1 MRGVR
6 GAAGTDPQAA
16 STQVGPG
23 ARSATR
29 VLVGILVVAL
39 AVRLWQLGQDSF
51 WIDEISVVVSSRA
64 GWVFASVRDRL
75 GPWDPPA
82 SFLLTAASLH
92 LPFGLETAARLP
104 MALFGVVEVAA
115 LYALTRSL
123 TPQRRTALIAA
134 GMLAV
139 APFAVRWSQEARYYT
154 MSSALHLLSW
164 WALVEAIRG
173 RKRWW
178 WFAIITAASLLTN
191 SFAWLALAAQV
202 VVVAADPAARR
213 ARPAFARAASVAVL
227 LSLPWLVYEAAY
239 WSFSGDRPLGFH
251 EPGYFAV
258 ALDLDLLRRT
268 VAHLLGN
275 TSGMGWLAW
284 ILTLLALS
292 APFVCRGRDRRLAF
306 ASLGYL
312 GALTVAIVVLARLT
326 GTYFAIRRVEFFLP
340 VLLQLAALTATR
352 VPKRVT
358 AVGVA
363 AVLALSLPATASVY
377 REEKIGWREAAHVIE
392 RSSPT
397 TLVVLGPF
405 PEAWY
410 PLAQWYLAQLL
421 PAPREV
427 VAIDRLS
434 GDLVGRPR
442 PVLWLTTAD
451 PEHPAFA
458 TRALN
463 DPDRVRPLAGDRS
476 LPLEPP
482 FLSPLYASRSRVAS
496 SAELDLQSRLLGG
509 PGLVGSTD
517 QAPRVGAA

>member
-1 MRGVR
+1 M
-6 GAAGTDPQAA
+6 
-16 STQVGPG
+16 GPR
-23 ARSATR
+23 ARSATG

-39 AVRLWQLGQDSF
+39 AVRLWQLGRDSF

-82 SFLLTAASLH
+82 SFLLTAVSLH
-92 LPFGLETAARLP
+92 LPLGLETAARLP
-104 MALFGVVEVAA
+104 MALFGVLEVAA

-123 TPQRRTALIAA
+123 TPQRRTALFAA

-139 APFAVRWSQEARYYT
+139 APFAVRWSQEARYYA

-173 RKRWW
+173 RKRWR

-202 VVVAADPAARR
+202 VVVAAHPAARR
-213 ARPAFARAASVAVL
+213 ARTDFARAASIAVL
-227 LSLPWLVYEAAY
+227 LSLPWLIYEAAY
-239 WSFSGDRPLGFH
+239 WSFGGDRPLGFH

-258 ALDLDLLRRT
+258 AFDLDLLRRT
-268 VAHLLGN
+268 AAHLLGN
-275 TSGMGWLAW
+275 TSRIGWLAG
-284 ILTLLALS
+284 ILTLLVLS
-292 APFVCRGRDRRLAF
+292 APFVCRGRDRRLAAF
-306 ASLGYL
+306 SLGYL

-326 GTYFAIRRVEFFLP
+326 GTYFAMRRVEFFLP
-340 VLLQLAALTATR
+340 VLLLLAALTLTR
-352 VPKRVT
+352 LPRT
-358 AVGVA
+358 AAAVGLAVIVA
-363 AVLALSLPATASVY
+363 LTLPATVSVY
-377 REEKIGWREAAHVIE
+377 REEKIGWREAAQVIE
-392 RSSPT
+392 RSAPT

-421 PAPREV
+421 PAEPQV

-434 GDLVGRPR
+434 ADLVGRPR

-451 PEHPAFA
+451 PERPAFV

-476 LPLEPP
+476 LPLAPP
-482 FLSPLYASRSRVAS
+482 FFSPLYASRSRVAS
-496 SAELDLQSRLLGG
+496 PAELDRQSRLLGG
-509 PGLVGSTD
+509 PGLAGAI
-517 QAPRVGAA
+517 QAPGVGAA